1 MGNFRGNAGEY
12 GGEKEALKWENL
24 GQHITLKP

>member
-24 GQHITLKP
+24 G